1 MARTKNIGRQI
12 TPQSSPSSTPSP
24 QSSSPPPPPT
34 PMQNASET
42 NFDTFKTAN
51 NSEAVSPTQNKIMS
65 NQTPSKNTSEEQ
77 LAEAIVRLSQI
88 VPTEETTPHKKSPT
102 RPKEIPTSSKSP
114 FHFQY
119 SRKPLITS
127 PVRRSAR
134 ISLGIG
140 TVPIKT
146 RNAKKS
152 FLAHSEEYLS
162 DKEKVKLSS
171 EEEAAGKEDDSAK
184 EKVNKGKGKVA
195 EKSNLVKPLVPYSNR
210 VSILIGLRKLY
221 LVLESM
227 ILKT

>member
-140 TVPIKT
+140 T
-146 RNAKKS
+146 
-152 FLAHSEEYLS
+152 
-162 DKEKVKLSS
+162 
-171 EEEAAGKEDDSAK
+171 AGARR
-184 EKVNKGKGKVA
+184 A
-195 EKSNLVKPLVPYSNR
+195 R
-210 VSILIGLRKLY
+210 VGEGARRFSLEILILA
-221 LVLESM
+221 VLGSPEVAGPRRAKVSDPDF
-227 ILKT
+227 IL